1 MSAPS
6 IAFSF
11 MFFMLAALA
20 FSIYLG
26 RKRKG
31 SQTVAGFFLAN
42 RANGFV
48 LIGASL
54 YLSNLSANQLIGENE
69 SVYINNMSVIGW
81 GVSSVFAMLLVAEYF
96 IPIYLKTGINTV
108 PDFLEKRYDN
118 GTKNLVSLVF
128 IFGYLLNLLPT
139 TLYGG
144 ALALDRLLEVSEYM
158 RLDYWQTIWVLVW
171 FIGLV
176 GVVSTVL
183 GGLSA
188 ITISDT
194 ILSIGLLV
202 LMIAIPYFGLTHIG
216 DGSLYGG
223 LKTVLT
229 TKKEHLNAIGG
240 PDDAIPFSA
249 LFTGVFIANLY
260 YWGMEQYIVQQIIA
274 GKSLAESQKGVALT
288 CFLKLLSPLLINIPG
303 LIAVSL
309 YTDLPHTASVF
320 PLLARDV
327 LPAAM
332 SGLTAAILLGAAINT
347 FNVGLNG
354 ASSLFIFNIY
364 KPIFAKRKRT
374 PISEK
379 ALLRT
384 GKRFQIGISL
394 FAMVVA
400 PFIIYSDKGFY
411 FYIQQ
416 VSGIFSVPIFTIL
429 FLGFFKTRIP
439 AVAAKVGICFY
450 IVCYVLTQ
458 FVFDTGLHFLH
469 GMGILFVLTA
479 LLMLLIGWRYPMA
492 QPFRMVLNNKVDIVP
507 WKHRGYYYAL
517 LMVLMVL
524 VYWVFSPWGLA

>member
-1 MSAPS
+1 MLALSA
-6 IAFSF
+6 ISF
-11 MFFMLAALA
+11 IFFVLAALIL
-20 FSIYLG
+20 SIYLS

-42 RANGFV
+42 RANGFILV
-48 LIGASL
+48 GASL

-96 IPIYLKTGINTV
+96 IPIYLKSGINTV
-108 PDFLEKRYDN
+108 PEFLEKRYDS

-128 IFGYLLNLLPT
+128 LLGYLLNLLPT

-144 ALALDRLLEVSEYM
+144 ALALDSLFDISGYIQI
-158 RLDYWQTIWVLVW
+158 DYWQTIWILVW
-171 FIGLV
+171 FIGLG
-176 GVVSTVL
+176 GVIFTVL

-194 ILSIGLLV
+194 ILSVGLLI
-202 LMIAIPYFGLTHIG
+202 LMVAIPYFGLKYLG
-216 DGSLYGG
+216 DDSVYQG
-223 LKTVLT
+223 LKTVLSN
-229 TKKEHLNAIGG
+229 KKEHLNAIGG
-240 PDDAIPFSA
+240 PQDAIPFSA

-303 LIAVSL
+303 LIAVNL
-309 YTDLPHTASVF
+309 YVDLPHTASVF

-364 KPIFAKRKRT
+364 KPIFAKKHKEEV
-374 PISEK
+374 SEK
-379 ALLRT
+379 RILRT
-384 GKRFQIGISL
+384 GKLFQIGISL
-394 FAMVVA
+394 FAMSIA

-411 FYIQQ
+411 FYIQK

-429 FLGFFKTRIP
+429 FLGFFKTKIP
-439 AVAAKVGICFY
+439 PIAAKAGIFFY
-450 IVCYVLTQ
+450 IVCYIFTQ
-458 FVFDTGLHFLH
+458 FILNSSLHFLH
-469 GMGILFVLTA
+469 WMGILFVATA
-479 LLMLLIGWRYPMA
+479 LLMFVIGRLYPMS
-492 QPFRMVLNNKVDIVP
+492 QPFQLIQDNKVEIVP
-507 WKHRGYYYAL
+507 WRNRGYYYAL
-517 LMVLMVL
+517 LLGLMIL
-524 VYWVFSPWGLA
+524 VYWIFSPFGIA

>member
-6 IAFSF
+6 IALSF
-11 MFFMLAALA
+11 MCFMLAALA

-81 GVSSVFAMLLVAEYF
+81 GVSSVLAMLLVAEYF

-108 PDFLEKRYDN
+108 PEFLEMRYDN

-144 ALALDRLLEVSEYM
+144 ALALDRLLGISEYM
-158 RLDYWQTIWVLVW
+158 QLDYWQTIWVLVW

-176 GVVSTVL
+176 GVVLTVL

-202 LMIAIPYFGLTHIG
+202 LMVAIPYFGLKHIG
-216 DGSLYGG
+216 DGSLLDG

-229 TKKEHLNAIGG
+229 NKKEHLNAIGG
-240 PDDAIPFSA
+240 PDDAIPFPA

-364 KPIFAKRKRT
+364 KPLFVQRRPVA
-374 PISEK
+374 EK
-379 ALLRT
+379 TLLRA

-416 VSGIFSVPIFTIL
+416 VSGLFSVPIFTIL

-439 AVAAKVGICFY
+439 AVAAKVSICFY

-458 FVFDTGLHFLH
+458 FVFDTNIHFLH
-469 GMGILFVLTA
+469 WMGILFVLTA
-479 LLMLLIGWRYPMA
+479 LLMFVIGRRYPMA
-492 QPFRMVLNNKVDIVP
+492 EPFKMTQNNKVEIVP
-507 WKHRGYYYAL
+507 WKNRGYYYAL
-517 LMVLMVL
+517 LLALMVL
-524 VYWVFSPWGLA
+524 VYAVFSPFGIA